1 MDRIVYEE
9 VSVGAGE
16 ITLAH
21 VTSKQLEQL
30 GWNSSSY
37 ARSVL
42 SLLGTQSSAVHDHS
56 HLVSFPV
63 FVDVLCQ
70 VLLLQTTTALQVP
83 GCRGIGSGI

>member
-1 MDRIVYEE
+1 MGRGESSRSVHGEVKGGGNKCSFLTFQGRMDRVVYEE

-37 ARSVL
+37 ALFSPLTAGHSVF
-42 SLLGTQSSAVHDHS
+42 SSS
-56 HLVSFPV
+56 
-63 FVDVLCQ
+63 
-70 VLLLQTTTALQVP
+70 
-83 GCRGIGSGI
+83 